1 MSHRGPQASISNS
14 PPGNS
19 SKIPF
24 QYCRDLV
31 HVLVKAE
38 HAAEDL
44 PPAQSIQQHISFHRP
59 AHISEGSSL
68 EVC

>member
-1 MSHRGPQASISNS
+1 M
-14 PPGNS
+14 
-19 SKIPF
+19 
-24 QYCRDLV
+24 

>member
-1 MSHRGPQASISNS
+1 M
-14 PPGNS
+14 
-19 SKIPF
+19 
-24 QYCRDLV
+24 

-44 PPAQSIQQHISFHRP
+44 PPAQTIRQHISSHRP